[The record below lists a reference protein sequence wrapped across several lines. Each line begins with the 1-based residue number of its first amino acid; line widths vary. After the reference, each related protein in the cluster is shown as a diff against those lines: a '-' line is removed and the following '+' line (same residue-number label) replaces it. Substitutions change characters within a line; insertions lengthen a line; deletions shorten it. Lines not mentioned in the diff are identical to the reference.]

1 MKFVTLAAVA
11 AAAFVSSA
19 ASANGVSGFRAEA
32 IAGWDQIRVSGEGN
46 GSGFAYG
53 AGVGYDLPLG
63 ETMSVGVDAELAGST
78 AKLRESLRGEFIE
91 VNSGRDI
98 YVGGRLTGK
107 VADNVAVYAKA
118 GYSNARMT
126 TKSNIAGFDGL
137 SGNADG
143 FRVGA
148 GAQYL
153 LGNGAYVGGE
163 YRYSNY
169 EGDFSRNQVV
179 ATLGYRF

>member
-19 ASANGVSGFRAEA
+19 ASANDISGFRVEA
-32 IAGWDQIRVSGEGN
+32 IAGWDQIRLSGEGN
-46 GSGFAYG
+46 RSGFAYG

-63 ETMSVGVDAELAGST
+63 ETISVGVDAEIAGST
-78 AKLRESLRGEFIE
+78 AKMRESLRGEYFE
-91 VNSGRDI
+91 VKAGRDI

-118 GYSNARMT
+118 GYSNARLS
-126 TKSNIAGFDGL
+126 TKSNIAGFNDL
-137 SGNADG
+137 SGNGDG
-143 FRVGA
+143 FRLGA

-153 LGNGAYVGGE
+153 LGNGAYVGAE

-169 EGDFSRNQVV
+169 ESDFSRNQVV
-179 ATLGYRF
+179 ATMGYRF

>member
-19 ASANGVSGFRAEA
+19 ASANDISGFRGEA
-32 IAGWDQIRVSGEGN
+32 ILGWDQIRLSGEGN
-46 GSGFAYG
+46 RSGFAYG
-53 AGVGYDLPLG
+53 VGVGYDLPVG
-63 ETMSVGVDAELAGST
+63 ETISVGVDAEIAGST
-78 AKLRESLRGEFIE
+78 AKLRESLRGEFFE
-91 VNSGRDI
+91 VKAGRDI
-98 YVGGRLTGK
+98 YVGGRITGK

-118 GYSNARMT
+118 GYSNARLS
-126 TKSNIAGFDGL
+126 TKSNIAGFDDL
-137 SGNADG
+137 SGNGDG